1 MGVDVSVEAK
11 IQTIN
16 PLYYPKHCKI
26 AEPSKC
32 VDGIVLNQM
41 TQTTDLTIPDFE
53 TFSVAVMKNSPF
65 AINVPVNE

>member
-1 MGVDVSVEAK
+1 MGINVSIEAK

-26 AEPSKC
+26 AEPSES
-32 VDGIVLNQM
+32 VDGIVFYRM

-53 TFSVAVMKNSPF
+53 TFSVAVMKNAPF